1 VADLIWNLSLGR
13 TVYSSDWL
21 SCDLYAK
28 VYNLFDGNASPEPL
42 YYPIPGRWLLA
53 GMRLSF

>member
-1 VADLIWNLSLGR
+1 
-13 TVYSSDWL
+13 VYSSDWL
-21 SCDLYAK
+21 ACELYAK
-28 VYNLFDGNASPEPL
+28 VYNLFDGNAVSDAS